1 MKKIILSFSLLC
13 ALTLILTAC
22 GEPLEVSLGGDPG
35 SSQSGSSGS
44 GSIVINGDGENGEGE
59 GEGDASE
66 ASQVQ
71 VDNRPIEEKYAE
83 AYASYTDV
91 KAWIQIPG
99 TYVDHA
105 VVQSDNDSFYLEKGL
120 GKSYNWY
127 GSIFAHYANDLTSA
141 DALHQNTI
149 LFGHNKNDGLM
160 FGSLVNYSDANY
172 AQAHPFITLLIGD
185 VKTTWE
191 VFAAL
196 DCEVNA
202 DSFHYIKTSLSDDD
216 IANARSRSYLD
227 FDTEV
232 SSADKILTLST
243 CTYKYTYSSGKY
255 REDVRYVVM
264 AKLVDDGAVAPSVS
278 ANSDRITP
286 TF

>member
-1 MKKIILSFSLLC
+1 MKKIIASVSLLC
-13 ALTLILTAC
+13 ALALFLTAC
-22 GEPLEVSLGGDPG
+22 GEPLEISLGGDA
-35 SSQSGSSGS
+35 SGSPSGS
-44 GSIVINGDGENGEGE
+44 QASIVINGDGTGGGN
-59 GEGDASE
+59 GDASE
-66 ASQVQ
+66 ASQAA
-71 VDNRPIEEKYAE
+71 DNRPAEEKYAE
-83 AYASYTDV
+83 ATSAYPDV
-91 KAWIQIPG
+91 RAWIQIPG

-105 VVQSDNDSFYLEKGL
+105 VVQGSDDSFYLEKGL

-127 GSIFAHYANDLTSA
+127 GSIFAHFDNDVSSA
-141 DALHQNTI
+141 DALDQNTI

-172 AQAHPFITLLIGD
+172 AQAHPFVTLLIGD

-227 FDTEV
+227 FGTEV
-232 SSADKILTLST
+232 SSSDKILTLST

-264 AKLVDDGAVAPSVS
+264 AKLVDDGAAAPSVS
-278 ANSDRITP
+278 ANGDRVTP